1 MTDLV
6 TPEQL
11 EQYNAASRS
20 CGHARLTRRT
30 QLQLSGADRA
40 TFLHAFCTADI
51 TSLASGQGC
60 EAFITS
66 VQGKTLGLVHVF
78 CHQETLVLDT
88 VAEQATALRTHLD
101 RYVIR
106 EDVVFTDLSET
117 LESLFVAG
125 PESGE
130 TIASLLPSPLPDE
143 PLNHV
148 DQLFEESTLSVRRC
162 QSSLDGFWISGP
174 EVAIHRLAGEFT
186 RTGCQEIDNV
196 VVEMLRIEAG
206 LPLYGVDLD
215 ERNLPQ
221 EVNRDTEAISFTKGC
236 YLGQETVA
244 RIDAL
249 GHVNWLL
256 TGLLLPAGTLP
267 AAGTIIQKDGSDV
280 ARITS
285 SSYSPRL
292 KKPLALA
299 HVRQHSSNPGT
310 ILPGA
315 EVIRLPLT

>member
-1 MTDLV
+1 MTDQA

-11 EQYNAASRS
+11 EQYKVASSS
-20 CGHARLTRRT
+20 CGYSRLGRRT
-30 QLQLSGADRA
+30 QLQLSGTDRV

-51 TSLASGQGC
+51 TRLGSGQGC

-78 CHQETLVLDT
+78 CQQDSLVLDT
-88 VAEQATALRTHLD
+88 VADQASTLVDHLD

-106 EDVVFTDLSET
+106 EDVVFTDQSET

-125 PESGE
+125 PGSGE
-130 TIASLLPSPLPDE
+130 TIASLLPAALPAE
-143 PLNHV
+143 PLEHV
-148 DQLFEESTLSVRRC
+148 DTLFEENSLSVRRC
-162 QSSLDGFWISGP
+162 PDRLDGFWISGP
-174 EVAIHRLAGEFT
+174 DAAIQRLAGEF
-186 RTGCQEIDNV
+186 RQAGCMEIDDV

-206 LPLYGVDLD
+206 LPLYGIDLD

-221 EVNRDTEAISFTKGC
+221 EVNRDAEAISFTKGC

-267 AAGTIIQKDGSDV
+267 AAGTIFQQDGSDV

-310 ILPGA
+310 ILQGA
-315 EVIRLPLT
+315 EVISLPLT

>member
-11 EQYNAASRS
+11 EQYNATRSS
-20 CGHARLTRRT
+20 CGYARLGRRT

-51 TSLASGQGC
+51 TRLASGQGC

-78 CHQETLVLDT
+78 CHQENLVLDT
-88 VAEQATALRTHLD
+88 VAEQADTLLTHLD

-125 PESGE
+125 PASGK
-130 TIASLLPSPLPDE
+130 TIASLLPTPLPAE
-143 PLNHV
+143 PLDHV

-162 QSSLDGFWISGP
+162 QSSLDGYWISGP
-174 EVAIHRLAGEFT
+174 DTAIQELAGEFS
-186 RTGCQEIDNV
+186 RAGCREIDNV

-206 LPLYGVDLD
+206 LPLYGVDLN

-221 EVNRDTEAISFTKGC
+221 EVNRDVEAISFTKGC

-267 AAGTIIQKDGSDV
+267 AAGTVFQQDGSDV

-292 KKPLALA
+292 QRPLALA

-310 ILPGA
+310 ILQGA
-315 EVIRLPLT
+315 EVVSLPLT